1 MTDRG
6 GYAYLVSQLR
16 DGVLAAGTP
25 DGVPRPL
32 VSASWQRSL
41 AARIDPDHGEPP
53 MVYAEDE
60 IAELRAD
67 HALAPVM
74 PTLRAM
80 LVTIAD
86 EAEHVMIITDGA
98 GHLLWR
104 EGSVS
109 VCLRADK
116 VALTEGTRWTEDAI
130 GTNAMGTALA
140 VDGPVMIHATEHL
153 VRTYHPW
160 TCAAAPVHDPG
171 TGAVLGV
178 IDITGP
184 LSTMHPSTLALV
196 SAAAQLVESQ
206 LKAAMTVRDERF
218 RLRNMRHLSGLGA
231 GALLTRNGRVVAIE
245 SCGGLPSTLDVEQQ
259 SLWLPDGRKA
269 LLEPLA
275 EGFLLRVLPTSSSR
289 QRPPLLTLPFLGA
302 STPRAL
308 MDGRE
313 IPLTLRHAEI
323 LTLLAMHPKGMTAE
337 QLAWELYGE
346 NGNPVTARA
355 EIHRLRTQLGP
366 AAIGTKPYRL
376 AAEVDAD
383 FLNLRKP
390 LRERRLR
397 ESVEL
402 WRGPLLPRST
412 APGVCSERE
421 EVLAQLRG
429 LVIERGDSDALWSFT
444 RTTPDQAVLEAL
456 LRSLPRIDPRRDW
469 AESELRRVLADE

>member
-1 MTDRG
+1 MTDRS

-16 DGVLAAGTP
+16 DGVLSTGKP
-25 DGVPRPL
+25 SSELRPL
-32 VSASWQRSL
+32 VSASWERSI

-53 MVYAEDE
+53 VVYDE
-60 IAELRAD
+60 GEVAELRAD
-67 HALAPVM
+67 HPLAPVM
-74 PTLRAM
+74 PALRAM
-80 LVTIAD
+80 LVSIAD
-86 EAEHVMIITDGA
+86 EADHVMIIVDAA
-98 GHLLWR
+98 GHMLWR
-104 EGSVS
+104 EGSARVR
-109 VCLRADK
+109 VRADK

-140 VDGPVMIHATEHL
+140 VDGPVMIHATEHH

-160 TCAAAPVHDPG
+160 TCAAAPVHDPD
-171 TGAVLGV
+171 TGVTLGV

-196 SAAAQLVESQ
+196 SAAAQLAEGQ
-206 LKAAMTVRDERF
+206 LRVAMTLRDEDF
-218 RLRNMRHLSGLGA
+218 RMRNMRHLTGLHA
-231 GALLTRNGRVVAIE
+231 GALLTRNGRVVAAE
-245 SCGGLPSTLDVEQQ
+245 SCGPLPSTVDVQQ
-259 SLWLPDGRKA
+259 NSLWLPDGREA
-269 LLEPLA
+269 IVEPLA
-275 EGFLLRVLPTSSSR
+275 EGFLLRVVRSSSTRHR
-289 QRPPLLTLPFLGA
+289 QPLLTLPFLG
-302 STPRAL
+302 SSEPKAL

-323 LTLLAMHPKGMTAE
+323 LTLLALHPKGMTAE
-337 QLAWELYGE
+337 QLALELYGE

-390 LRERRLR
+390 LRERKLR
-397 ESVEL
+397 DTVEL

-412 APGVCSERE
+412 APGVGAERE
-421 EVLAQLRG
+421 EVLTQLRS
-429 LVIERGDSDALWSFT
+429 LVIDRGDSDTLWSFV
-444 RTTPDQAVLEAL
+444 RTTPDQAALEAL

-469 AESELRRVLADE
+469 AEAALRRCLTDE